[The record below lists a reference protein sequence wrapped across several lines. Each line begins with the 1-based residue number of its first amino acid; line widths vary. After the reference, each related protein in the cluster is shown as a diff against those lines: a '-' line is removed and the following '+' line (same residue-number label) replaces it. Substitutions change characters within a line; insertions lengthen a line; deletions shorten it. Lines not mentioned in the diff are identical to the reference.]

1 MAEQQP
7 EDLRAV
13 ILNRVSSIRQEDG
26 FSLDAQD
33 ELNREYCKK
42 KHLIIVQAFTFSES
56 AGPKKI
62 RTEFQSVL
70 DFLRKHEIRHLVV
83 EKTDRLLR
91 NFYDY
96 IKIEEMMQDHGLFV
110 HFPKEGS
117 IIHKY
122 SNSHEKQ
129 VFGFKVLIAKGFLDN
144 LSEETKKGLL
154 KKVQAGGYPI
164 RAPFGYIHD
173 AVEKQLRI
181 NEPEAGTIRELF
193 DTYARENISVEDL
206 ADRLNANGIRPPR
219 GDFWYGSTIHKILKN
234 PVYYG
239 DVRWKGKLYKGA
251 HEGIVSYQQWQNSN
265 RKLVKSGGPKNKR
278 FYLLAGF
285 LRYENGRLF
294 SGEMQKQKV
303 YYGARLEERG
313 RTSPRIYVREDQ
325 ILQQFDALVS
335 RMAWSDQ
342 FARVVNELAAQMIRD
357 EKQTVDRNRSSFE
370 LQLRALHEKKSRLL
384 DLYTD
389 GHLDRAIY
397 LQKMAELERN
407 ESYLGNKLEQYK
419 SADDVLEKRINEV
432 ALGFLSFRL
441 EYAKAAAQ
449 QKMKI
454 LRRMCHEAI
463 VDKNSQAELRL
474 KEPFA
479 RFISS
484 EILEI
489 CQTTESVRHHP
500 SMRPLGESNPCCGNE
515 NPES

>member
-1 MAEQQP
+1 MTINRRGTMEDQQL

-42 KHLIIVQAFTFSES
+42 KQLIIVQAFTFSES

-70 DFLRKHEIRHLVV
+70 DFLKKHEIRHLVV

-96 IKIEEMMQDHGLFV
+96 IKIEEMMQEHGLFV

-173 AVEKQLRI
+173 QIEKQLRI
-181 NEPEAGTIRELF
+181 KQPESQSIRELYE
-193 DTYARENISVEDL
+193 TYARENISIEDL
-206 ADRLNANGIRPPR
+206 ADRLNANGIHPPR

-239 DVRWKGKLYKGA
+239 DVRWKGKLYKGT
-251 HEGIVSYQQWQNSN
+251 HEGIVSYQEWQNCN
-265 RKLVKSGGPKNKR
+265 KKLVKSGGPKNKR
-278 FYLLAGF
+278 LYLLAGF
-285 LRYENGRLF
+285 LRFENGRLF
-294 SGEMQKQKV
+294 SGELQKQRV
-303 YYGARLEERG
+303 YYGAREEERG
-313 RTSPRIYVREDQ
+313 RTCPRVYVREDQ
-325 ILQQFDALVS
+325 MFQQIDALVA
-335 RMAWSDQ
+335 RLAWSDQ
-342 FARVVNELAAQMIRD
+342 FARIVHELAANMIST
-357 EKQTVDRNRSSFE
+357 EKQSVDRNKSSFE

-389 GHLDRAIY
+389 GNLDRALY
-397 LQKMAELERN
+397 LQKMAELDRN
-407 ESYLGNKLEQYK
+407 NGYLRSKLDQYK
-419 SADDVLEKRINEV
+419 LADNVLEKRINEV
-432 ALGFLSFRL
+432 ALGFL
-441 EYAKAAAQ
+441 
-449 QKMKI
+449 
-454 LRRMCHEAI
+454 
-463 VDKNSQAELRL
+463 NLRL
-474 KEPFA
+474 KYTK
-479 RFISS
+479 STS
-484 EILEI
+484 
-489 CQTTESVRHHP
+489 Q
-500 SMRPLGESNPCCGNE
+500 N
-515 NPES
+515 